1 MKLLCLSAFALA
13 VLSACGGGGSD
24 ALITTSATFNADAA
38 FATLL
43 SAPNSFSNL
52 TARDS
57 AGNSYA
63 LSFSFTPAP
72 DFIFNGAA
80 LKQSVQNSSLSKNG
94 AAVPGER
101 FSTQYLYS
109 LNATKLLTIIRAGRN
124 AGFSPIIYSPT
135 VYTSISSLPTAGIA
149 GSSGTLATGISY
161 SAQLDQTGTTGSAIA
176 GNAPLVW
183 SIEADTATTAFACLS
198 TPVEK
203 DCLKINSAGV
213 ISGARATIQVGTEAL
228 TFQ

>member
-1 MKLLCLSAFALA
+1 MKWIYLSACTLA
-13 VLSACGGGGSD
+13 VLSACGGGGGDPVPAAAS
-24 ALITTSATFNADAA
+24 TFNADAA
-38 FATLL
+38 FTTLL
-43 SAPNSFSNL
+43 TTATSFSGL
-52 TARDS
+52 TAKDS
-57 AGNSYA
+57 AGNTYT
-63 LSFSFTPAP
+63 LNFSFTPAA
-72 DFIFNGAA
+72 DFVFNNAA

-198 TPVEK
+198 TPIEK